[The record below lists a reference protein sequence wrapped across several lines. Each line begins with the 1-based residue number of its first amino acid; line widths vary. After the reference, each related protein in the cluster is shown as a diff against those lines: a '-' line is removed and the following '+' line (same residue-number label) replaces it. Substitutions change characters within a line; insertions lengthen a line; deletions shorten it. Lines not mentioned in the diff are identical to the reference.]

1 MWKVILPFIIIF
13 ALILVGPL
21 LPKTNCSVDW
31 LDSRLQR
38 SDGPFLQCPKQL
50 DERRIG
56 LANFSR
62 IGADVYRVTRSEYT
76 EPAGFPCMIGAAC
89 LPIPTGR
96 RTWKKIEFIRLDGPV
111 VFERLQPY
119 MDGNYMSDGDALFT
133 DYKRV
138 DSTQAPIDPTRL
150 RSLPCV
156 PYDTGAPCGAY
167 STDGRYVL
175 EGRTV
180 VHGADPAS
188 FTDDLPA
195 LEQEGYHLQ
204 PAPFARD
211 RTSVFAYGERI
222 DGADPATFGVLR
234 KSNGI
239 IGFDKH
245 RAWRDGSDELEQ
257 LDLTSDQLQQLRA
270 DLDSARAAK
279 ETRIASSKG
288 NGKSS
293 GSCVVSSQR
302 QQPDGSCVQSAGDA
316 R

>member
-89 LPIPTGR
+89 LPIPIGR

-175 EGRTV
+175 EGEQWFTALTRQ
-180 VHGADPAS
+180 AS
-188 FTDDLPA
+188 PTISQHWSRRVIICNRHLSRA
-195 LEQEGYHLQ
+195 IAHRCSRMENGSTEQILQ
-204 PAPFARD
+204 R
-211 RTSVFAYGERI
+211 SV
-222 DGADPATFGVLR
+222 
-234 KSNGI
+234 
-239 IGFDKH
+239 
-245 RAWRDGSDELEQ
+245 
-257 LDLTSDQLQQLRA
+257 
-270 DLDSARAAK
+270 
-279 ETRIASSKG
+279 
-288 NGKSS
+288 
-293 GSCVVSSQR
+293 C
-302 QQPDGSCVQSAGDA
+302 
-316 R
+316 